1 MATVLPHKLTTTH
14 TYIYKGYIMDLKTA
28 ETRLALITPQ
38 IIKLE
43 TQGKTA
49 YTDAKC
55 SDLWKE
61 ARELTKIIK
70 LLKL

>member
-1 MATVLPHKLTTTH
+1 M
-14 TYIYKGYIMDLKTA
+14 IMNLRTA
-28 ETRLALITPQ
+28 ESKLALITPQ

-43 TQGKTA
+43 SQGKTA
-49 YTDAKC
+49 YTDTGCAA
-55 SDLWKE
+55 LWKQ

>member
-1 MATVLPHKLTTTH
+1 
-14 TYIYKGYIMDLKTA
+14 MDFKTA

-61 ARELTKIIK
+61 ARELTKVIK